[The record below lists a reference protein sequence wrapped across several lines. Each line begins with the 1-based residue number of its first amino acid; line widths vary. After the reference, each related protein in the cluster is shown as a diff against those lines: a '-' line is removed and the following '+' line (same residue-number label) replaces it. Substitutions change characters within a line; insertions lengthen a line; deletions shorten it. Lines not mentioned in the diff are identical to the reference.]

1 MKPFEHLRRFARPK
15 PLTRLRMISALA
27 IAVVADGLQW
37 LLGPFGWVFGDQI
50 IDVMAMLLVSWLIGF
65 HWLFLPSFIL
75 ELVPLA
81 DELPTWTACVTAV
94 VILRKREQRASPP
107 PLSEKPPIEI

>member
-1 MKPFEHLRRFARPK
+1 
-15 PLTRLRMISALA
+15 MISALA
-27 IAVVADGLQW
+27 IAVAADGLQW

-50 IDVMAMLLVSWLIGF
+50 IDVMVMLLVSWLIGF